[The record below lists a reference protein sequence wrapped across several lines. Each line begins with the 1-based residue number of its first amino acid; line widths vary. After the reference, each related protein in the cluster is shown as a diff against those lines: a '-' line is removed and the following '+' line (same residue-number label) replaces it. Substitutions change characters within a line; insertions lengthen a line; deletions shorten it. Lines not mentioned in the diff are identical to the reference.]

1 MVSHCGA
8 NLVRHLS
15 GARLSANSKS
25 MNLRHTVALALV
37 DWYLMVPP
45 ISNGTPEIAAPLS
58 HWEIQSSYD
67 TAVECQSNLY
77 IVVTQ
82 ALADLQKPMVQD
94 KKSLVLQFSS
104 ATCVASDDPRLK
116 GKVE

>member
-1 MVSHCGA
+1 MKPHHA
-8 NLVRHLS
+8 
-15 GARLSANSKS
+15 A
-25 MNLRHTVALALV
+25 ALALV
-37 DWYLMVPP
+37 DWYLMMPP

-58 HWEIQSSYD
+58 RWEIQSSYD

-77 IVVTQ
+77 LVVKQ

-104 ATCVASDDPRLK
+104 ATCVASDDPHLK
-116 GKVE
+116 EK